1 MMVPNPMSPFVHIV
15 CFLSH
20 QDFSCSISVLQLFYF
35 ILLIILTSD
44 LFIPALMVSL
54 ARRVEPAQRIVKAEL
69 VDYPQDEG
77 PIRRETS
84 QQSKICSLQ

>member
-1 MMVPNPMSPFVHIV
+1 MMVPNPMSLIVHIV

-20 QDFSCSISVLQLFYF
+20 QDLSCSISVLQLFYF

-54 ARRVEPAQRIVKAEL
+54 A
-69 VDYPQDEG
+69 
-77 PIRRETS
+77 
-84 QQSKICSLQ
+84 